1 MLLNANSLILIKGEL
16 TGRLK
21 LDRLFSLAGAAGFS
35 LKIDIYIIFYA
46 YAEQLGFLILV
57 SYYH

>member
-46 YAEQLGFLILV
+46 YAEQLGF
-57 SYYH
+57 